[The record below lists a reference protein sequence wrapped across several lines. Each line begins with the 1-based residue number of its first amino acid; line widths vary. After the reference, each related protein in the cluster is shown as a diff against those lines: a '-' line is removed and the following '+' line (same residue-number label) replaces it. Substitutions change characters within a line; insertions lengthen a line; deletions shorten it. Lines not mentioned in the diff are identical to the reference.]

1 MMENNRK
8 KILMMNTRY
17 LPGYKDGGP
26 LRTVKNVSDILGD
39 EYDIRV
45 LCLDRDYDDTK
56 PYDGIKVDEY
66 NTVGK
71 AKVFYAS
78 SFSLSVIRK
87 LANECDLVYCCG
99 PYGTYSMKSLL
110 LNRLGLIKV
119 PYVLAPQGSFS
130 PGAYAIKNTKKKFYI
145 TVMKMLGMFRHV
157 YWSVTSKMEEQEL
170 AAVIGN
176 NLPTYEACDLP
187 RNEYCEHTHNKEE
200 GVLKVIFLS
209 RICVKKNLEYAIK
222 SLAKVDEKKRVIF
235 HIYGFV
241 EDAQYWEKC
250 KTLLE
255 QLPKNIEWEY
265 KGEADAAMV
274 PKVFADYDLF
284 FFPTMGENYGHVIAE
299 SLMAGCPV
307 MISDQTPWHD
317 CKDYGCGFEYP
328 LDAAGDFSAKIS
340 ELVDEN
346 SDDYKKRCDAA
357 LSYIRSKNEESIKN
371 SGYRTIFDIDKR
383 R

>member
-1 MMENNRK
+1 MK

-45 LCLDRDYDDTK
+45 LCLDRDYDDLK
-56 PYDGIKVDEY
+56 PYEGIKVDEY
-66 NTVGK
+66 NRVGK

-78 SFSLSVIRK
+78 SFSFSTIRR

-110 LNRLGLIKV
+110 LNRLGLIKA

-145 TVMKMLGMFRHV
+145 SVMKMLGMFKHV
-157 YWSVTSKMEEQEL
+157 YWSVTSKMEEEEL
-170 AAVIGN
+170 SAVVGN
-176 NLPTYEACDLP
+176 NLVTYEACDLP
-187 RNEYCEHTHNKEE
+187 RSEYVDHNRIKED

-209 RICVKKNLEYAIK
+209 RICVKKNLEFAIK
-222 SLAKVDEKKRVIF
+222 SLAAVDNTKRVIF

-241 EDAQYWEKC
+241 EDAAYWEKC
-250 KTLLE
+250 KALLDK
-255 QLPKNIEWEY
+255 LPANIQWEY
-265 KGEADAAMV
+265 KGEADASMV

-284 FFPTMGENYGHVIAE
+284 LFPTMGENYGHVIAE

-317 CKDYGCGFEYP
+317 CKDCGCGFEYS
-328 LDAAGDFSAKIS
+328 LTDGEMFGKKIA
-340 ELVDEN
+340 ELVDE
-346 SDDYKKRCDAA
+346 SPDEYKKRCDAA
-357 LSYIRSKNEESIKN
+357 LSYIRSKNEDSIKN
-371 SGYRTIFDIDKR
+371 SGYRKIFDIEKR
-383 R
+383 K